1 MGELISI
8 GIRVPKKLLK
18 TVEEKAEEEDVD
30 RSTIIRQLISKG
42 VREYKKEKAA
52 NLYREGKL
60 SMSGAA
66 EMADLT
72 IREMIDYLI
81 GKGYRSTYTYEDL
94 KKEIKALDM
103 QQ

>member
-1 MGELISI
+1 MGELVSI
-8 GIRVPKKLLK
+8 GIRIPKKLLK

-66 EMADLT
+66 EMAGLT

-81 GKGYRSTYTYEDL
+81 EKGYRATYTYEDL
-94 KKEIKALDM
+94 KREIEAL
-103 QQ
+103 